1 MNLIKDKWLIQ
12 DKGDYYS
19 YLNSLSKKDK
29 IEWTRNIV
37 NTNMEVLAIPVPVL
51 KSIGKEI
58 MKGDYVSF
66 LDLKLLDNYESTMV
80 YGSIIN
86 NIKDIE
92 LVKYYLDIYVNYV
105 DNWSS
110 CDILSINVKDK
121 DKLFNIGMD
130 YTYSNKP
137 FIRRI
142 GFRILFKY
150 VDNIEYLDKIF
161 KRCDEFYNEEHY
173 YVNMMIAWLLCEA
186 FIKNRDYTLNYLDN
200 NKLNEFV
207 INKTI
212 SKCRDSFRVS
222 KNDKELLLKYKRKIC
237 QK

>member
-12 DKGDYYS
+12 DKKDYYS

-29 IEWTRNIV
+29 IEWTKNII
-37 NTNMEVLAIPVPVL
+37 NTDMEVLAIPVPIL
-51 KSIGKEI
+51 KGIGKEI

-92 LVKYYLDIYVNYV
+92 LVKYYLDIYVNYI

-121 DKLFNIGMD
+121 EQ
-130 YTYSNKP
+130 
-137 FIRRI
+137 
-142 GFRILFKY
+142 IL
-150 VDNIEYLDKIF
+150 
-161 KRCDEFYNEEHY
+161 
-173 YVNMMIAWLLCEA
+173 
-186 FIKNRDYTLNYLDN
+186 
-200 NKLNEFV
+200 
-207 INKTI
+207 
-212 SKCRDSFRVS
+212 
-222 KNDKELLLKYKRKIC
+222 
-237 QK
+237 

>member
-1 MNLIKDKWLIQ
+1 MELIKDKWLVQ
-12 DKGDYYS
+12 DKEEYYK
-19 YLNSLSKKDK
+19 YLNGLSKKDK
-29 IEWTRNIV
+29 IDWTRNIV
-37 NTNMEVLAIPVPVL
+37 NTNLEVLAIPVPIL

-66 LDLKLLDNYESTMV
+66 LDMKLLDNYESTMV

-86 NIKDIE
+86 NLKDIE
-92 LVKYYLDIYVNYV
+92 LVKHYLDIYVNYV

-110 CDILSINVKDK
+110 CDILSINVKEK
-121 DKLFNIGMD
+121 DKLFDIGME
-130 YTYSNKP
+130 YTYSTKP
-137 FIRRI
+137 FIRRV

-161 KRCDEFYNEEHY
+161 ERCNEFYNEEHY

-186 FIKNRDYTLNYLDN
+186 FIKNRDLTIKYLDN
-200 NKLNEFV
+200 NRLNSFV

-222 KNDKELLLKYKRKIC
+222 REDKKFLLKYRAKFDK
-237 QK
+237 